1 MKRPAVYT
9 AAFLVVL
16 AMLFVPASN
25 AEAQPVQN
33 PTNGH
38 FYEAIAV
45 PAGIDWATA
54 FVAATTSTFQG
65 EAGYL
70 ATVTSMS
77 EHDFIVNTFP
87 ASVPVPGPFGYRS
100 GPRNLDS
107 GLSEISIVFQA
118 AVPPAPHD
126 FFGQPSARRRMSYV
140 QGKTARG

>member
-54 FVAATTSTFQG
+54 FVAATTSTFH
-65 EAGYL
+65 
-70 ATVTSMS
+70 S
-77 EHDFIVNTFP
+77 DFR
-87 ASVPVPGPFGYRS
+87 FGY
-100 GPRNLDS
+100 GT
-107 GLSEISIVFQA
+107 FT
-118 AVPPAPHD
+118 H
-126 FFGQPSARRRMSYV
+126 PSSRHALICAGS
-140 QGKTARG
+140 A

>member
-65 EAGYL
+65 EAEYL

-77 EHDFIVNTFP
+77 EHDFIVNTLSSICSSSRTFRLLAGRIP
-87 ASVPVPGPFGYRS
+87 AGDGPGESF
-100 GPRNLDS
+100 L
-107 GLSEISIVFQA
+107 
-118 AVPPAPHD
+118 
-126 FFGQPSARRRMSYV
+126 
-140 QGKTARG
+140 